1 MTKARDPLT
10 FEDAV
15 TKIAAEIGW
24 DGCAAA
30 VGKTERLVRYWSDP
44 DEDREPSI
52 TQALRLDAAYRAKTG
67 GNASPML
74 TAYAH
79 LLGLDGFCPETGAAL
94 ISLAATVARET
105 GEAAAAVM
113 EAALPGATDATRAS
127 AIREIDEG
135 IEALTTTR
143 AALGAP
149 LLKVVGQ

>member
-1 MTKARDPLT
+1 MTKSRDPLT

-52 TQALRLDAAYRAKTG
+52 TQALKLDAAYRAKTG
-67 GNASPML
+67 SNLAPML
-74 TAYAH
+74 SVYAH
-79 LLGLDGFCPETGAAL
+79 KLGLDGFCPETGAAL
-94 ISLAATVARET
+94 IHLAAKVARET
-105 GEAAAAVM
+105 GEAAAAAM
-113 EAALPGATDATRAS
+113 EAALPGATQSTRAT

-135 IEALTTTR
+135 IEALTETR

-149 LLKVVGQ
+149 VLRAVQ

>member
-1 MTKARDPLT
+1 MTKSRDPLT

-24 DGCAAA
+24 DGCAVA

-52 TQALRLDAAYRAKTG
+52 TQALKLDAAYRAKTG
-67 GNASPML
+67 SNLAPML
-74 TAYAH
+74 SAYAH
-79 LLGLDGFCPETGAAL
+79 KLGLDGFCPETGAAL
-94 ISLAATVARET
+94 IHLAAKVARET
-105 GEAAAAVM
+105 GEAAAAAM
-113 EAALPGATDATRAS
+113 EASLPGASQSIRAT

-135 IEALTTTR
+135 IEALTETR

-149 LLKVVGQ
+149 VLRVAQ

>member
-1 MTKARDPLT
+1 MTKARAPLT
-10 FEDAV
+10 FQDAV

-52 TQALRLDAAYRAKTG
+52 TQALKLDAAYRAKTG
-67 GNASPML
+67 SNSAPLL

-79 LLGLDGFCPETGAAL
+79 LLGVDGFCPESGAAL
-94 ISLAATVARET
+94 IALAASVARET

-113 EAALPGATDATRAS
+113 EAALPGATDAKRA
-127 AIREIDEG
+127 ACVREVDEA
-135 IEALTTTR
+135 IEALATTR

-149 LLKVVGQ
+149 VLKVVGQ